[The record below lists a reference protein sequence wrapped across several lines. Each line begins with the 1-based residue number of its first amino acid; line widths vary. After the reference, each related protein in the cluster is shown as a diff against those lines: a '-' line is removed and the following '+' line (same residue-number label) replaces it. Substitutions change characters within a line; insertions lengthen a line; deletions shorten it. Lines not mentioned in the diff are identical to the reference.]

1 MSTTSYKCLSC
12 GAGLHFNPELQK
24 FKCDY
29 CLSEYT
35 EQELLLDAEKKANIE
50 DDSIT
55 EESMNEEENIDQH
68 LNSYTCN
75 SCGATVV
82 TDETTT
88 ATFCYY
94 CHNPVIISNR
104 LVGDFLP
111 NKLIPFSID
120 KKKAQDTFLKWAGD
134 KKFVPKDFTSTSQ
147 LEKITGMYLPYW
159 WVDSQA
165 DVNYVGEGRNTKV
178 WTSGGKEYTETKKY
192 QIVRQGAMDINN
204 VGELAFNKIDKN
216 LLDGISPYDESAT
229 IPFSMP
235 YLSGFFAEQYNIE
248 KEEVEPQL
256 KAQIDKY
263 FDYLL
268 NETISGYNQVSFER
282 NDIKVDLKEWN
293 YTLLPVWILTY
304 KYIGKTYVF
313 AVNGQTG
320 KSFGEL
326 PLSNTRVFTASGIIF
341 GTLFVALLLGGLL
354 IW

>member
-1 MSTTSYKCLSC
+1 MATTSYKCLNC
-12 GAGLHFNPELQK
+12 GAGLHFNPEFQK
-24 FKCDY
+24 FKCEY
-29 CLSEYT
+29 CLSEFT
-35 EQELLLDAEKKANIE
+35 EVELLLAEEQKINIE
-50 DDSIT
+50 ENHI
-55 EESMNEEENIDQH
+55 EVEEEKIEQH

-104 LVGDFLP
+104 LQGEFLP
-111 NKLIPFSID
+111 NKLIPFSINKD
-120 KKKAQDTFLKWAGD
+120 KAQDIFLKWAGD
-134 KKFVPKDFTSTSQ
+134 KKFVPKDFTSSSQ

-165 DVNYVGEGRNTKV
+165 EVNVIGEGRNTKV
-178 WTSGGKEYTETKKY
+178 WRSGDTEFTETKKY
-192 QIVRQGAMDINN
+192 QIVREGLMDINN

-216 LLDGISPYDESAT
+216 LLDGISPYDESQT
-229 IPFSMP
+229 IPFTMP

-248 KEEVEPQL
+248 KEEVEPLL
-256 KAQIDKY
+256 KEQIDKY

-268 NETISGYNQVSFER
+268 KETISGYSQVSFIK
-282 NDIKVDLKEWN
+282 NDIHIDLKQWN

-304 KYIGKTYVF
+304 NYNHKTYVF

-326 PLSNTRVFTASGIIF
+326 PLSNKRVLTASGIIF
-341 GTLFVALLLGGLL
+341 GTLFIALLLGGFL